1 MNIFKLSFSYLK
13 KSPLNTG
20 LNILLLALGIATITS
35 LLLFNHQFRNNL
47 INNAEGIDLVIGA
60 KGSPIQLILSS
71 IYHIDSPTGNISLE
85 ETRGVINNP
94 MVAQAIPLAL
104 GDNYN
109 GYRIV
114 GTERSYLEVYDAT
127 IDQGEFWKYSKE
139 VIAGSK
145 VASKLQLSIG
155 DEIVSSHGV
164 IEGGASHDDEP
175 MTIVGILAESNS
187 VLDQLLLTS
196 VESVWDVHE
205 HDEEHEEEGHD
216 EHEHEEHS
224 DDHDDHDHE
233 ENGHEDHDHDEHGH
247 DDHDHDEHEH
257 DEHGHEDHD
266 DHDHDHGS
274 HKKEVSTEPF
284 GFITDDNLDKE
295 LTSLLITYNSP
306 LAGAMFPRFINDQ
319 TDMQA
324 AAPGFE
330 ITRLLTLLG
339 IGFDALQVFGFIL
352 ILASILG
359 VFIALYNAMKE
370 RKYDLAIMRTLGGS
384 RFTLMSQILLEGTIL
399 VLSGTLLGILLAHLG
414 IGYLSSVYAQAE
426 QFNINAWVL
435 LPEEFMIIGGA
446 ILLGLISSLVPS
458 IIAYRTPISTT
469 LSKES

>member
-1 MNIFKLSFSYLK
+1 MNIFKLSFYYLK
-13 KSPLNTG
+13 KNPLNTG
-20 LNILLLALGIATITS
+20 LNILLLALGIATITI

-47 INNAEGIDLVIGA
+47 ISNAEDIDLVVGA

-71 IYHIDSPTGNISLE
+71 VYHIDSPTGNISLR
-85 ETRGVINNP
+85 ETQGVIRHP

-114 GTERSYLEVYDAT
+114 GTQRSYLDVYDAT
-127 IDQGEFWKYSKE
+127 IEQGEFWKYSKE
-139 VIAGSK
+139 VIAGSN

-155 DEIVSSHGV
+155 DEIISSHGI

-175 MTIVGILAESNS
+175 MVIVGILAESNS

-216 EHEHEEHS
+216 HDEEHN
-224 DDHDDHDHE
+224 DH
-233 ENGHEDHDHDEHGH
+233 
-247 DDHDHDEHEH
+247 
-257 DEHGHEDHD
+257 DHD
-266 DHDHDHGS
+266 DHDHDHDDHDHDHENDDHSHDHDSDHEDHDREHDHRS

-384 RFTLMSQILLEGTIL
+384 RITLMSQILLEGTLL

-414 IGYLSSVYAQAE
+414 IGYLSTVYEQAE

>member
-1 MNIFKLSFSYLK
+1 MCIRDR
-13 KSPLNTG
+13 
-20 LNILLLALGIATITS
+20 ALGIATITS

-224 DDHDDHDHE
+224 DDHDAHDHE
-233 ENGHEDHDHDEHGH
+233 EN
-247 DDHDHDEHEH
+247 
-257 DEHGHEDHD
+257 GHEDHD